1 MHKISSK
8 YYLRKRKRYVYF
20 MTIAIFQFL
29 FDRRYILDKPY
40 NNTGYTLINNSEE
53 TAMATG
59 YCVKCKEKGVDLTA
73 PEIHQTAKGGFM
85 AKGKHEKCGTTV
97 CAMMS
102 KDNAEKEIEAGAKKA
117 Y

>member
-1 MHKISSK
+1 M
-8 YYLRKRKRYVYF
+8 V
-20 MTIAIFQFL
+20 
-29 FDRRYILDKPY
+29 
-40 NNTGYTLINNSEE
+40 
-53 TAMATG
+53 TG
-59 YCVKCKEKGVDLTA
+59 YCVKCKEKAVELSA

-102 KDNAEKEIEAGAKKA
+102 KVNAEKAIESGVKKA